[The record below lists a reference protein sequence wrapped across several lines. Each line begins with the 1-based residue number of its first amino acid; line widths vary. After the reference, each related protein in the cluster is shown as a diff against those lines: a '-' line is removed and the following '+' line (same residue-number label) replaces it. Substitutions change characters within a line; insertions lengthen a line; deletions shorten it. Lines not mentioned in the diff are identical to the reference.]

1 MNWVEFNSEVFYSS
15 DDIIKVDRAGISQ
28 LQQKAQQ
35 GPRNRS
41 RLCSHRGVDDPLHEM
56 LIVHEKGIY
65 VRPHKHVGKSESFH
79 VIEGDVDI
87 VLFDDAGGVLDVI
100 EMGDYASSKVFYY
113 RLADAV
119 FHTVIMK
126 SNAVFHEVTNGPFRR
141 EDTIFAEWS
150 PGEEDPQAVREFLQS
165 LNSAIAKLERIN
177 CGN

>member
-15 DDIIKVDRAGISQ
+15 DDIIKVDRAGINQ

-87 VLFDDAGGVLDVI
+87 VLFDDAGGEVAPGADHGIQLSLR
-100 EMGDYASSKVFYY
+100 GLSTASSEGH
-113 RLADAV
+113 A
-119 FHTVIMK
+119 
-126 SNAVFHEVTNGPFRR
+126 
-141 EDTIFAEWS
+141 
-150 PGEEDPQAVREFLQS
+150 
-165 LNSAIAKLERIN
+165 
-177 CGN
+177 